1 MNATILST
9 GPKNICSFGIPNV
22 ITFFGN
28 EVKKYNVKKNNE
40 IPEIKI
46 QVKKKNNL
54 AYVKNGNS

>member
-1 MNATILST
+1 MNTTILST
-9 GPKNICSFGIPNV
+9 DPKNMWSFGIPKV

-46 QVKKKNNL
+46 HAKKKNNL
-54 AYVKNGNS
+54 ANVKNGSS

>member
-1 MNATILST
+1 MW
-9 GPKNICSFGIPNV
+9 SFGIPKV

-46 QVKKKNNL
+46 HAKKKNNL
-54 AYVKNGNS
+54 ANVKNGSS